1 MRKPKNSLAHA
12 IFTSWMS
19 TTWTCKGNTR
29 RSYGRVY
36 YVQKKLLIFYAFDLQ
51 DKKHNRAAAG
61 FQAWGYRQPS
71 DGQPESLGLFDVD
84 DATSN
89 RWVLKVNNPRVLERI
104 DAVFVTVEAP
114 NGSPSPRGRRVLYAN
129 LAGPANHP

>member
-1 MRKPKNSLAHA
+1 MIRRQPR
-12 IFTSWMS
+12 S
-19 TTWTCKGNTR
+19 TLFPYTPLSRSDIKGNTR

-71 DGQPESLGLFDVD
+71 DGQPV
-84 DATSN
+84 
-89 RWVLKVNNPRVLERI
+89 VLLILEIEGDRKSTRLNSSHQI
-104 DAVFVTVEAP
+104 ISYAVFC
-114 NGSPSPRGRRVLYAN
+114 
-129 LAGPANHP
+129 